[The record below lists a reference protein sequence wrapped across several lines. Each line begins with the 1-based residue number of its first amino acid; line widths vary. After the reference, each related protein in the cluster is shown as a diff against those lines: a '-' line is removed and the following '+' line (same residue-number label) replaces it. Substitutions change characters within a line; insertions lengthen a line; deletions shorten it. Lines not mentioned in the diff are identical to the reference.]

1 MTDSI
6 EKKFTSTDKEKKKK
20 KKKSSSTDA
29 VAKNSPDSAPSMDS
43 PTEEK
48 STEDHSK
55 VKSVNLRW
63 EREKRKLTIKDIS
76 IQTGIPLDC
85 IEALEKG
92 IVPREMRGKK
102 LLQHKQNYL
111 AYLGFPIQCSLQF
124 GIPEKER
131 KGAFGKAHG
140 NKHGNQNGTQVL
152 TQTGDI
158 EPPSTFTAIIVG
170 CLIALV
176 FVGVL
181 KLSSTVMDDT
191 EISVVA
197 VLDSIFTQPD
207 SQEENTI
214 LADNTPTDA
223 TPASTDSM
231 NTTNSIDAG
240 LSNDNTN
247 PPAQQNTEEYAEP
260 AETMQ
265 KQLVK
270 ISAIEQTKVELICD
284 GQVVH
289 QGKLDRYTEQTCE
302 YTQEV
307 SVDIQD
313 ISRAEIT
320 LNGTT
325 IKPMGPQI
333 SKRRLIF
340 R

>member
-1 MTDSI
+1 MSDSI
-6 EKKFTSTDKEKKKK
+6 EKKSTSADKEKKKK
-20 KKKSSSTDA
+20 KKASSTDA
-29 VAKNSPDSAPSMDS
+29 FRKNSPEMTPSMDS
-43 PTEEK
+43 PTEES
-48 STEDHSK
+48 STEDRSK

-131 KGAFGKAHG
+131 RGTFGHAHG
-140 NKHGNQNGTQVL
+140 NKNGTQVL

-158 EPPSTFTAIIVG
+158 EPPSTFTAIVVG

-191 EISVVA
+191 EISVVG
-197 VLDSIFTQPD
+197 VLDSIFTQQD

-214 LADNTPTDA
+214 LAEKTSTDSA
-223 TPASTDSM
+223 PASTSSM
-231 NTTNSIDAG
+231 KTTHSIEAD
-240 LSNDNTN
+240 LSDDNTN
-247 PPAQQNTEEYAEP
+247 TVAEQHAEENAEP
-260 AETMQ
+260 AETVK

-270 ISAIEQTKVELICD
+270 ISAIDQTHVELICD
-284 GQVVH
+284 GQVIH
-289 QGKLDRYTEQTCE
+289 QGKLDRHNEQTCE
-302 YTQEV
+302 YTEEV

-313 ISRAEIT
+313 ISRAEVS

-333 SKRRLIF
+333 SKRRLVF